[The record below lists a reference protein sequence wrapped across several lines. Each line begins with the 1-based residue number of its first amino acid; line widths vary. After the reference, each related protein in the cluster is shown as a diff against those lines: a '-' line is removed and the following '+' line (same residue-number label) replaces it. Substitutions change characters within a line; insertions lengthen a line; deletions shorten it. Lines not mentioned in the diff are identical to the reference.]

1 MLVYVQMVMSLS
13 VILIWISKFGF
24 HGLDFLLGFANVDFM
39 VWIAYGDILMR
50 IAGYG
55 FPIWIA
61 YCGFQGLDF
70 LSGCQF
76 RLSKRGNQVDG

>member
-1 MLVYVQMVMSLS
+1 MLMHAQMGISFS
-13 VILIWISKFGF
+13 VILIWICKFGV
-24 HGLDFLLGFANVDFM
+24 HGFGFLFGFANVEFI
-39 VWIAYGDILMR
+39 VWISYHDVLMR

-70 LSGCQF
+70 LSKCKF